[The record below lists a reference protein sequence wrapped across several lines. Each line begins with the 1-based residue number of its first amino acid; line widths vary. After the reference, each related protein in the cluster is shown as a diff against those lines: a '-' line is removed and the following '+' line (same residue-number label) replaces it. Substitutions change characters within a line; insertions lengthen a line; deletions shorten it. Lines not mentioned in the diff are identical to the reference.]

1 MPTLSNKVVLITGA
15 GRGIGAE
22 TARALAAKGSKLV
35 LTDVDEAPLRELGL
49 ELGDDALTVVAD
61 VRDLAAMQGAVDQG
75 IAKFGGID
83 LVLAN
88 AGISSYGSVLQ
99 VDPETF
105 ARVLDINVLGVFNTV
120 RAALPSVI
128 ERKGYI
134 LIVSSLAA
142 FAACPGLAAYNASK
156 AGVEQFA
163 NALRLEVTYQGVG
176 VGSAHM
182 AWIDTPLVRDAKADL
197 GAFREMLDVMPG
209 PFGRT
214 MTVDKCVDAF
224 VDGLEGRKRKVY
236 VPKWVGFAGRFR
248 SILNS
253 TVGDRALLKHV
264 PRLLPKMDAEVAALG
279 RSTSK
284 RNTAL

>member
-1 MPTLSNKVVLITGA
+1 MPTLSNKVVFITGA
-15 GRGIGAE
+15 ARGIGAE
-22 TARALAAKGSKLV
+22 TARALAARGSKLV

-49 ELGDDALTVVAD
+49 ELGDAAVTVVAD
-61 VRDLAAMQGAVDQG
+61 VRDLAATQAAVDEG

-99 VDPETF
+99 VDPATF
-105 ARVLDINVLGVFNTV
+105 ARVLDVNVLGVFNTV
-120 RAALPSVI
+120 RAALPSLI

-134 LIVSSLAA
+134 LVVSSLAA

-163 NALRLEVTYQGVG
+163 NALRLELAHKRVG

-182 AWIDTPLVRDAKADL
+182 AWIDTPLVQDAKDDL
-197 GAFREMLDVMPG
+197 EAFREMLDVMPG
-209 PFGRT
+209 PFGQT

-236 VPKWVGFAGRFR
+236 VPKWVGIAGAFR
-248 SILNS
+248 AVLNS
-253 TVGDRALLKHV
+253 VVGDRALLKHV

-284 RNTAL
+284 RNT

>member
-1 MPTLSNKVVLITGA
+1 MPTLSNKVVFITGA
-15 GRGIGAE
+15 ARGIGAE
-22 TARALAAKGSKLV
+22 TARALAARGSKLV
-35 LTDVDEAPLRELGL
+35 LVDVDEAPLAELGL
-49 ELGDDALTVVAD
+49 ELGDAAVTVVAD
-61 VRDLAAMQGAVDQG
+61 VRDLDAVQAAVDEG
-75 IAKFGGID
+75 IARFGGID

-99 VDPETF
+99 VDPATF
-105 ARVLDINVLGVFNTV
+105 ARVLDINILGVFHTV
-120 RAALPSVI
+120 RAALPSLI
-128 ERKGYI
+128 ERKGYV

-163 NALRLEVTYQGVG
+163 NALRLEVAYQGVG

-182 AWIDTPLVRDAKADL
+182 AWIDTPLVQDAKADL

-209 PFGRT
+209 PFGQT

-248 SILNS
+248 SIVNS
-253 TVGDRALLKHV
+253 AVGDRALLKHV

-284 RNTAL
+284 RNT